1 MPLMKKLLALHMV
14 DSQVRGLRS
23 RVENAQ
29 IHLRAQERQHSEAE
43 HRYEELQTRKRH
55 IQAKIANLES
65 EGDRLD
71 GQLEKYREDLNSAS
85 TNKQYSAV
93 LSELNTVKEARA
105 KLDDQMLSEME
116 ATESLD
122 AELEE
127 ANHALEERRKL
138 RDHAQKQ
145 LEERQREIGERLAE
159 LEEERD
165 RAAADV
171 PDRALSV
178 FDEMAEMTDGE
189 PMAPVSVIDKR
200 RREYACGA
208 CSIHMPFEQVMVL
221 MGDPSEIVQC
231 TNCHRILYI
240 QPENA
245 DAMAAK

>member
-1 MPLMKKLLALHMV
+1 MPLMKKLLALHLV

-29 IHLRAQERQHSEAE
+29 YTLRAQERQYSEAE
-43 HRYEELQTRKRH
+43 HRLEELQTRKRH

-65 EGDRLD
+65 EGARLD
-71 GQLEKYREDLNSAS
+71 EQLEKYREDLNSAS

-93 LSELNTVKEARA
+93 LSELNTVKENKG
-105 KLDDQMLSEME
+105 KLDEQMLAEME
-116 ATESLD
+116 AAETLD
-122 AELEE
+122 AEIEE
-127 ANHALEERRKL
+127 AGQAVDERRKL
-138 RDHAQKQ
+138 RDHAKAQ
-145 LEERQREIGERLAE
+145 LEERQKEIGERLAE

-165 RAAADV
+165 RAAAEV

-178 FDEMAEMTDGE
+178 FDEMVEITDGE
-189 PMAPVSVIDKR
+189 PMAHVDVIDKR

-231 TNCHRILYI
+231 TNCGRILYI

-245 DAMAAK
+245 DAVGAK